1 MKEGEFVQITRRQSL
16 SEEEFCSMVN
26 AMYEQLRDGLLPAQL
41 PTDGLSNWVR
51 KNVVTP
57 PDVPIPDCMT
67 CGACCIYFPSVGVR
81 PDEAVSPGDYWD
93 ITTGEGDAAILVDRY
108 VRRDGETLAC
118 SCLEGQPGVNVTC
131 RIYESR
137 PKMCRDFEA
146 GSDRCHAIRR
156 SCGLEPFLT
165 LDEMSTALKDLD
177 GRPRKADKIK
187 HVRFER
193 ETGTQNV
200 KIMVLLQGESFQEL
214 HKFDLKNEE
223 WRQFE
228 FDGLS
233 LAEAKELLRS
243 RKSLEAK

>member
-1 MKEGEFVQITRRQSL
+1 MEKSEFVQITRRQSL

-26 AMYEQLRDGLLPAQL
+26 AMYEQLLGGLLPAQL
-41 PTDGLSNWVR
+41 PTQGLSNRVG
-51 KNVVTP
+51 KNVATP

-67 CGACCIYFPSVGVR
+67 CGACCIYFPCVGVR
-81 PDEAVSPGDYWD
+81 PNEAISPDDYWD
-93 ITTGEGDAAILVDRY
+93 ITTGQGDAAILVDRY
-108 VRRDGETLAC
+108 VRRDGESLAC

-131 RIYESR
+131 RIYETR

-165 LDEMSTALKDLD
+165 LDEMSQALTNLD
-177 GRPRKADKIK
+177 GRPRKAETIK
-187 HVRFER
+187 HVLFNR

-200 KIMVLLQGESFQEL
+200 KIMVLLEGESFREIY
-214 HKFDLKNEE
+214 KFDPKNEE

-233 LAEAKELLRS
+233 LAEAEELLESRRS
-243 RKSLEAK
+243 FGAK

>member
-1 MKEGEFVQITRRQSL
+1 MKEGEFVQITRRNSF

-26 AMYEQLRDGLLPAQL
+26 AMYEQLRGGLLPAQL
-41 PTDGLSNWVR
+41 PTEGLSNWVG
-51 KNVVTP
+51 KNVATP
-57 PDVPIPDCMT
+57 PNVPIPDCMT
-67 CGACCIYFPSVGVR
+67 CGACCIYFPCVGVR
-81 PDEAVSPGDYWD
+81 PNEGISPEDYWD
-93 ITTGEGDAAILVDRY
+93 ITTGEGDAAVLVDRY
-108 VRRDGETLAC
+108 VRRDGESLAC
-118 SCLEGQPGVNVTC
+118 SCLEGQPGINVTC

-165 LDEMSTALKDLD
+165 LDEMSTALRSLNN
-177 GRPRKADKIK
+177 RPLKANTIK
-187 HVRFER
+187 QARFER
-193 ETGTQNV
+193 EPGTQNV
-200 KIMVLLQGESFQEL
+200 KIMVLLQGEPFQEIY
-214 HKFDLKNEE
+214 KFDPKNEE

-243 RKSLEAK
+243 RKSLGAE